1 MSVLEIELQ
10 SQLPTTSNERRRAA
24 SALRSAGGRASLS
37 PGVVG
42 IKFLFLRTRE
52 TLPTIS
58 LLMLSADDSMRGHR
72 GEG

>member
-1 MSVLEIELQ
+1 MSVLEIERQ

-42 IKFLFLRTRE
+42 INCLNFCSCALERLCPRF
-52 TLPTIS
+52 PF
-58 LLMLSADDSMRGHR
+58 
-72 GEG
+72 